1 MTLLEQCQVWHI
13 HDQHQK
19 IFDAIEALPPEQ
31 RTADTD
37 MELARAC
44 NNLADPQTR
53 DGRALLR
60 RAIRLMEAHQNELQN
75 TYSWNFRMG
84 YAYYFLDQ
92 EGMALRYFI
101 RALDLHPGDSPLV
114 NSTEELQSLIVD
126 CRERLAL
133 PWFQSSFRERT
144 AAAWAAFQQRQADLD
159 HALEQGQVRQAEALC
174 RELLSPVLEE
184 IALSL
189 QTRGSQYQ
197 LCCSAAGSLPLAAAL
212 GYFRRQMPEKL
223 RACWEVDICDVPSVT
238 AAFAPGRM
246 PPGIQAAEEDLT
258 DENSVRVRYHALPD
272 PDPDADWRMDVASG
286 VTSCPP
292 LLAGYLENSDAEID
306 LCHRHGIAAGFFCWP
321 LEPDQTNFADVR
333 DALQA
338 ALDRQAGPAAL
349 VITGHAVGTFC
360 GYLDFIAWDLPAV
373 LDAARDFF
381 AGSSLAWANFH
392 SFRRDVSTVRLFTRE
407 EEPALDADTGSLL
420 SAKDIET
427 LESFFEGSSGYYYKM
442 LDYLLNFIQE
452 GMQAGHF
459 TEGQA
464 RRDLQIALWYAF
476 ACNNIDQYEFYYR
489 AAQWMPESEPNAAG
503 CGAWY
508 YRYSC
513 ALTYCGR
520 LEEARRYTEAGTQEE
535 PSYPW
540 IWLQAAKLRA
550 HFGDRAGALEAVRR
564 GLGLVPEDYEFL
576 TLQEEIQAG
585 ASLEQMEYHW
595 IDPGADGS
603 LQENPDPDAEEKLRA
618 IACITTDARGL
629 QQFRAIFRP
638 DPDAYQRDNPY
649 CSFPY
654 KVKGHSIEIVFQMNE
669 AALSKLD
676 PQWLRTQ
683 KQRLD
688 SGRWLTR
695 QAGLDETGT
704 LVQVL
709 IRLGH
714 QVSLIYQTSR
724 RDAPYFQVWLDQA
737 GNLAARPR
745 QEPNEPI

>member
-114 NSTEELQSLIVD
+114 NSTEELQSLIMD

-520 LEEARRYTEAGTQEE
+520 LEEARRYAEAGTQEE

>member
-19 IFDAIEALPPEQ
+19 IFDAIEALSPEQ

-44 NNLADPQTR
+44 NNLADPETR

-60 RAIRLMEAHQNELQN
+60 RAIGLLEAHQAELQD

-84 YAYYFLDQ
+84 YAYYYLDQ
-92 EGMALRYFI
+92 EGPALRYFI
-101 RALDLHPGDSPLV
+101 RALDLHPGDGPDV
-114 NSTEELQSLIVD
+114 NTAEEVQSLISD

-133 PWFQSSFRERT
+133 PWFQQQFRERA
-144 AAAWAAFQQRQADLD
+144 AAAWAAFRQGEAGL
-159 HALEQGQVRQAEALC
+159 LNLLGQGQTQQAAVLC
-174 RELLSPVLEE
+174 KQLLAPVVEE
-184 IALSL
+184 ICPAL
-189 QTRGSQYQ
+189 QTDGSCHQ
-197 LCCSAAGSLPLAAAL
+197 LCCSAAGSLPLAIAL
-212 GYFRRQMPEKL
+212 DFFRQQMPEPL
-223 RACWEVDICDVPSVT
+223 RTRWDVIITDRPDG
-238 AAFAPGRM
+238 AASFAPEQL
-246 PPGIQAAEEDLT
+246 PPGIQTAEGDPE
-258 DENSVRVRYHALPD
+258 SGSPARFCYRALPD
-272 PDPDADWRMDVASG
+272 PDPDADWRMDVTDG

-292 LLAGYLENSDAEID
+292 LLAGYLENDDAEID

-321 LEPDQTNFADVR
+321 LSSGQ
-333 DALQA
+333 DAFSTVLEDLQA
-338 ALDRQAGPAAL
+338 ALDRQAGPEACT
-349 VITGHAVGTFC
+349 ITGYARGTFC
-360 GYLDFIAWDLPAV
+360 GYLDFLAWDLPAV

-381 AGSSLAWANFH
+381 AGSGLDWANFH

-407 EEPALDADTGSLL
+407 DKPALDPETGSLL
-420 SAKDIET
+420 HPQDIEA
-427 LESFFEGSSGYYYKM
+427 LESFCEDGSGYYYKM
-442 LDYLLNFIQE
+442 LDYLQHLIQE
-452 GMQAGHF
+452 GVQSGQF

-476 ACNNIDQYEFYYR
+476 ACNNIGEYEFYYR
-489 AAQWMPESEPNAAG
+489 AAQWMPDSEPAAAG

-513 ALTYCGR
+513 SLTYCGR
-520 LEEARRYTEAGTQEE
+520 LEEARRYAEAGTEQE

-550 HFGDRAGALEAVRR
+550 YFGDRAGALEAVRQ
-564 GLGLVPEDYEFL
+564 GLALVPGDYEFL
-576 TLQEEIQAG
+576 TLQEEIRAG

-603 LQENPDPDAEEKLRA
+603 LQEDDDPDAVEKLRS
-618 IACITTDARGL
+618 IACITTDAKGL
-629 QQFRAIFRP
+629 EQFYAIFRP
-638 DPDAYQRDNPY
+638 DPAAYQRDDPY

-654 KVKGHSIEIVFQMNE
+654 TVKGRRFEVVFQMNE

-676 PQWLRTQ
+676 PRWLRTQ
-683 KQRLD
+683 KQRMD

-724 RDAPYFQVWLDQA
+724 RDAPYFQVWLDQD
-737 GNLAARPR
+737 GNLAARPDR
-745 QEPNEPI
+745 EPNPSA

>member
-520 LEEARRYTEAGTQEE
+520 LEEARRYAEAGTQEE

>member
-520 LEEARRYTEAGTQEE
+520 LEEARRYAEAGTQEE

-595 IDPGADGS
+595 IDPEADGS

-629 QQFRAIFRP
+629 QQFHAIFRP

>member
-520 LEEARRYTEAGTQEE
+520 LEEARRYAEAGTQEE

-585 ASLEQMEYHW
+585 ASLEQMEFHW

-629 QQFRAIFRP
+629 QQFHAIFRP

>member
-392 SFRRDVSTVRLFTRE
+392 SFRRDVSTVRLFTLE

-520 LEEARRYTEAGTQEE
+520 LEEARRYAEAGTQEE

>member
-114 NSTEELQSLIVD
+114 NSTGELQSLIVD

-258 DENSVRVRYHALPD
+258 DENSVRVRYHALPA

-520 LEEARRYTEAGTQEE
+520 LEEARRYAEAGTQEE

>member
-44 NNLADPQTR
+44 NNLADPQTL

-60 RAIRLMEAHQNELQN
+60 RAIGLMEAHQEELQN
-75 TYSWNFRMG
+75 TYVWNFRMG
-84 YAYYFLDQ
+84 YAYYYLDQ
-92 EGMALRYFI
+92 EGLALRYFT
-101 RALDLHPGDSPLV
+101 RALDLHPGDSPQV
-114 NSTEELQSLIVD
+114 NTAEEVQSLIMD

-133 PWFQSSFRERT
+133 PWFQPNFRERT
-144 AAAWAAFQQRQADLD
+144 AAAWAAFGQRQSDLCQ
-159 HALEQGQVRQAEALC
+159 ALEQGQVQQASDLC
-174 RELLSPVLEE
+174 RGLFSPVLEE
-184 IALSL
+184 LSL
-189 QTRGSQYQ
+189 SLEAHGSQYQ
-197 LCCSAAGSLPLAAAL
+197 LCCSAAGSLPLSAAL
-212 GYFRRQMPEKL
+212 GYFQRQMPGEL
-223 RACWEVDICDVPSVT
+223 RARWAVAIRDVPSVT

-246 PPGIQAAEEDLT
+246 PPGIQTAEEDPAP
-258 DENSVRVRYHALPD
+258 EAPAQVRYCALPD
-272 PDPDADWRMDVASG
+272 PDPDADWRMDITCG

-292 LLAGYLENSDAEID
+292 LLAGYLENDDTEID

-321 LEPDQTNFADVR
+321 LEDGQHSFAGMR

-338 ALDRQAGPAAL
+338 ALDRQAGPAAF
-349 VITGHAVGTFC
+349 VSIGDAVGQFC

-381 AGSSLAWANFH
+381 AGSGLAWANFH

-407 EEPALDADTGSLL
+407 DEPALDPETGSLL
-420 SAKDIET
+420 HTQDIEA
-427 LESFFEGSSGYYYKM
+427 LESFCEGGSGYYYKM

-489 AAQWMPESEPNAAG
+489 AAQWMPDSESSAAG

-520 LEEARRYTEAGTQEE
+520 LEEARRYAEAGTREE

-540 IWLQAAKLRA
+540 IWLQAGKLRA
-550 HFGDRAGALEAVRR
+550 HFGDKAGALEAVRQ
-564 GLGLVPEDYEFL
+564 GLALVPGDHEFM
-576 TLQEEIQAG
+576 TLQEEVQAG

-595 IDPGADGS
+595 IDPGADS
-603 LQENPDPDAEEKLRA
+603 DLQEDTGPDAEEKLRA

-629 QQFRAIFRP
+629 QQFHAIFHP
-638 DPDAYQRDNPY
+638 DPAAYQRDDPY

-654 KVKGHSIEIVFQMNE
+654 MVKGHSVELVFQMNE

-676 PQWLRTQ
+676 PHWLRTQ

-695 QAGLDETGT
+695 KAGLDETGT
-704 LVQVL
+704 LAQVL

-714 QVSLIYQTSR
+714 QVSLIYQTDR
-724 RDAPYFQVWLDQA
+724 RDAPYFQVWLDEA

-745 QEPNEPI
+745 REDEPI